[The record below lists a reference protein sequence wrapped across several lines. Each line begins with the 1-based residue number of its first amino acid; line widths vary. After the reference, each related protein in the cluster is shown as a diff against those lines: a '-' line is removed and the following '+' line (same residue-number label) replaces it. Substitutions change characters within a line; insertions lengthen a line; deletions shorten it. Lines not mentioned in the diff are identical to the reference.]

1 MLVPMRVT
9 LWLSLACL
17 LNVAWTPA
25 APASDREARKQEIRQ
40 VAVQTLE
47 QLYWLQPRAR
57 AALEA
62 AEGYAVF
69 SNFGMKLALAGGG
82 SGHGIAIERESRRV
96 TYMKV
101 AEVQAGLGFGVR
113 KYRQVW
119 AFERLEDLTKFVD
132 SGWELGGQS
141 SASAQLG
148 GRGAEV
154 FSGAVSLRPGVWLY
168 QLTDDGLVLDL
179 TVKGARYYRD
189 RKLN

>member
-1 MLVPMRVT
+1 MPVPMRVA
-9 LWLSLACL
+9 LWLSFACL
-17 LNVAWTPA
+17 LNVAWTRT
-25 APASDREARKQEIRQ
+25 APASDLEMRRQEIRQ
-40 VAVQTLE
+40 LAVQTLE

-57 AALEA
+57 AALEG

-69 SNFGMKLALAGGG
+69 SHFGMKLGLAGGG
-82 SGHGIAIERESRRV
+82 SGHGVAIERESRHV

-101 AEVQAGLGFGVR
+101 AEVQAGLGIGVR

-119 AFERLEDLTKFVD
+119 VFERREDLAKFVD

-148 GRGAEV
+148 GRGVEA
-154 FSGAVSLRPGVWLY
+154 FAGAVSLRPGVWLY